1 MDVTEE
7 ASVSEAAEKL
17 KEVSGGRLDF
27 LINTAGILHDK
38 STSRMPERNLSQV
51 DADWMIEN
59 FKVNTVGPALVM
71 KHFSP
76 LMITSRK
83 EGRVFSIL
91 ATISA
96 RVGSI
101 SDNQLGGWHSYRISK
116 AAQNQLS
123 RTSSLELKRRGTAV
137 VALHPGT
144 VNTDLSEPFQ
154 GNVRPEKLFPVDTAT
169 VQLLDVL
176 DSLEISDSGKFFD
189 YAREPIEW

>member
-1 MDVTEE
+1 MDFSRF
-7 ASVSEAAEKL
+7 A
-17 KEVSGGRLDF
+17 GPF
-27 LINTAGILHDK
+27 QINA
-38 STSRMPERNLSQV
+38 
-51 DADWMIEN
+51 
-59 FKVNTVGPALVM
+59 VGPALVM
-71 KHFSP
+71 KHFTP

-83 EGRVFSIL
+83 EGRVFSLL

-101 SDNQLGGWHSYRISK
+101 TDNQLGGWYSYRISK

-154 GNVRPEKLFPVDTAT
+154 GNVRPEKLFPVDTAA

-176 DSLEISDSGKFFD
+176 DSLDISDSGKFFD